1 MKVGT
6 DTVESKGSIG
16 RQAKEAGDRVEAAAG
31 ASLISVLII
40 NWNNW
45 PKLQNCLRS
54 IYSSSLPVA
63 QVIVIDNDSSDGSP
77 QRVAQLFPQVE
88 LHRNATNIGHTRAI
102 NHGFSLA
109 RGRYIAVLDN
119 DTELEPDCFERLMA
133 FLDANPDAAMVAPR
147 TFNSDG
153 TIQESARSFPGV
165 MSGLFGRQSALTR
178 MFPDNRFSKRYLA
191 RDFLDSKL
199 PFEVEQ
205 IGAAFMLFRRSVL
218 DSVGAWDERYFG
230 YWVDTDWC
238 RSVRQKSLRIF
249 CVPEAHATHHENNS
263 RRKRKTAHRI
273 WIFHF
278 GAYQYY
284 TKWHS
289 RGVWDPRSLFAGSM
303 LAARALTLMAVNR
316 LRPVNELDQTV
327 QIAKIEDASPER
339 LSAK

>member
-1 MKVGT
+1 
-6 DTVESKGSIG
+6 VEPYGNIG
-16 RQAKEAGDRVEAAAG
+16 QKARQAADGLPVVANAP
-31 ASLISVLII
+31 LITVLII

-54 IYSSSLPVA
+54 IYASSQAVE
-63 QVIVIDNDSSDGSP
+63 QVIVIDNDSSDGSAE
-77 QRVAQLFPQVE
+77 RVARLFPKVE
-88 LHRNATNIGHTRAI
+88 LHRNATNIGHTKAI
-102 NHGFSLA
+102 NDGFLLA

-119 DTELEPDCFERLMA
+119 DTELEPDCFERLMM
-133 FLDANPDAAMVAPR
+133 FLDANPDVAMVAPR
-147 TFNSDG
+147 TFNTDG
-153 TIQESARSFPGV
+153 TIQESARRFPGV

-191 RDFLDSKL
+191 RGFLDSKA

-205 IGAAFMLFRRSVL
+205 IGGAFMLFRRSVL
-218 DSVGAWDERYFG
+218 DAVGPWDERYFG

-238 RSVRQKSLRIF
+238 RSVRQQNLRIF
-249 CVPEAHATHHENNS
+249 CVPDALAIHHENNS

-289 RGVWDPRSLFAGSM
+289 LGVWDPRSIFAGSM
-303 LAARALTLMAVNR
+303 LTARALLLMAVNR
-316 LRPVNELDQTV
+316 LRPVNEPKQTAQV
-327 QIAKIEDASPER
+327 AKIEDA
-339 LSAK
+339 